1 MYNML
6 SQVSKVWAEFTHAAA
21 EVRGH
26 LKHCDNQL
34 AAVELP
40 GVSLDA
46 RSQRY
51 QVRKG
56 FVNQQVCGKE
66 NYVALKIIVAHSPVG
81 HNQKVATPT
90 H

>member
-1 MYNML
+1 MYNTL
-6 SQVSKVWAEFTHAAA
+6 SQVSKVWAEFTPAAS

-51 QVRKG
+51 QVRQG
-56 FVNQQVCGKE
+56 FVNQQVCRKE
-66 NYVALKIIVAHSPVG
+66 NFGG
-81 HNQKVATPT
+81 HL
-90 H
+90 